1 MSSDLFNSYFEAYEK
16 PSSHVFEKSEN
27 PQVYDRFIQEYQSDT
42 PKRHILGIVGGN
54 EVYEIKGN
62 RVDLESDLIG
72 ITRPNTR
79 GTERKHQLSEKP
91 DSIKRDNP
99 KEKIDINATPVTRE
113 EFQMW
118 SYPVVHAPLAFKKE
132 SCMPKNKF

>member
-1 MSSDLFNSYFEAYEK
+1 MSSLNSYFEAYEK
-16 PSSHVFEKSEN
+16 PSSHVFEKKEN
-27 PQVYDRFIQEYQSDT
+27 PQVYDRFIQEYQSDM
-42 PKRHILGIVGGN
+42 PKRHMLGLVGGN

-72 ITRPNTR
+72 ITRANTWA
-79 GTERKHQLSEKP
+79 TNRKHLPSDTP
-91 DSIKRDNP
+91 DSIKRDTP
-99 KEKIDINATPVTRE
+99 KEKITINATPMKSE

-118 SYPVVHAPLAFKKE
+118 SYPVVNAPLSFKKE